1 MTKKLTNDTISQIRR
16 QPKGIGPQN
25 AEARP
30 ELRAVTRHS
39 RGPRGTGDEGG
50 ASTADVA
57 PHVASGMKSEADTP
71 QNGDRRTSYGTAPHL
86 HLGKPAAGKNSRP
99 VGSTPLVQQ
108 MPGIHHIELN
118 LRDLEQLFNTMD
130 PSPFHEKDLDDD
142 AAEFILSWAQEFHRH
157 EAIDLIVHLEKQ
169 PDGHNAQQL
178 VESAVHNYFAY
189 RARLN
194 KLEFKR
200 LMKQGRMSL
209 LVGVSFL
216 GACFFLIELLVLKN
230 PTAFPNF
237 FKEGVTIAG
246 WVAMWRPLEIY
257 LYEWWPLR
265 RRGQIFD
272 KLSRMPVEARHRT

>member
-1 MTKKLTNDTISQIRR
+1 
-16 QPKGIGPQN
+16 
-25 AEARP
+25 
-30 ELRAVTRHS
+30 
-39 RGPRGTGDEGG
+39 
-50 ASTADVA
+50 
-57 PHVASGMKSEADTP
+57 MKSEPEIT
-71 QNGDRRTSYGTAPHL
+71 QNGERTTSHGTIPHL
-86 HLGKPAAGKNSRP
+86 RLWKQTSEKSSRLA
-99 VGSTPLVQQ
+99 GSTPLVQQ

-118 LRDLEQLFNTMD
+118 LRDIDQLFNTMD

-157 EAIDLIVHLEKQ
+157 EPVDLIVHLEKP

-178 VESAVHNYFAY
+178 VENAVHNYFAY
-189 RARLN
+189 SARLN
-194 KLEFKR
+194 ELEFKR

-209 LVGVSFL
+209 LVGLSFL
-216 GACFFLIELLVLKN
+216 VACFLVIELLVLRN
-230 PTAFPNF
+230 PSWFPSF

-272 KLSRMPVEARHRT
+272 KLSRMPVQVRKRT